1 MCKSRITVYHSW
13 MSTGLF
19 LEKNDKNMLVVITII
34 IFVLVSDTMIN
45 TIADFLTSQLVS
57 DFGIGLFVLFALI
70 TGLGQYFLLKYIKTK
85 IDYMYSKSSSTRLLY
100 RLVSLIQYLLL
111 ALIVVLIVQI
121 LVSMSYSTYMHNC
134 FNRSELL
141 TKYFAD
147 GIFCLQVLIVVLSNK
162 YSMIVLLYSISFSI
176 IAITSA
182 VAVTLDLYHLSLK
195 PTTIYPTTEV
205 VFPSYDEGTWVS
217 ALRSV
222 YDYVDLFSFIL
233 VWGASVLL
241 LREYM
246 TKWRLRHWVLVCIPL
261 LYYGMLLS

>member
-1 MCKSRITVYHSW
+1 

-19 LEKNDKNMLVVITII
+19 LEKNDKNMLVVITIL

-70 TGLGQYFLLKYIKTK
+70 TGLGQYFLLKYIKSK
-85 IDYMYSKSSSTRLLY
+85 ISYMYSKSSSTRLLY

-111 ALIVVLIVQI
+111 ALVSVLIVQI
-121 LVSMSYSTYMHNC
+121 LVSMSYST
-134 FNRSELL
+134 FIIIAL
-141 TKYFAD
+141 TGVSYSLNISLMAYFAYK
-147 GIFCLQVLIVVLSNK
+147 FSSWYLSNK

-182 VAVTLDLYHLSLK
+182 VAVTLDLYHLFLK

-205 VFPSYDEGTWVS
+205 VFP
-217 ALRSV
+217 
-222 YDYVDLFSFIL
+222 
-233 VWGASVLL
+233 
-241 LREYM
+241 
-246 TKWRLRHWVLVCIPL
+246 
-261 LYYGMLLS
+261 